1 MTVFTIYGVV
11 YLMIILT
18 IYDVKTIGVRVITP
32 MGTIHM
38 LLAKLGLLL
47 IFPLFATLGVERG
60 WWNSLRKIASVFIIG
75 GPLYFMFHIQTQT
88 YYMTQTIFVGGAKYR
103 ATCQGFFTQHT
114 PMDEQ
119 FPFSPSSHL
128 YIDV

>member
-1 MTVFTIYGVV
+1 
-11 YLMIILT
+11 MIILT
-18 IYDVKTIGVRVITP
+18 IYDVKKIGVRVITP
-32 MGTIHM
+32 MGTINM
-38 LLAKLGLLL
+38 LLAKLGLLQ

-119 FPFSPSSHL
+119 FPFPHAYL
-128 YIDV
+128 